1 MNIKGW
7 RGIIVI
13 RVIEGKHIRNK
24 YNDQSKETDM
34 IIIKTK
40 EEILKMKAAGEIL
53 AACHRELKKI
63 ITSGITTME
72 INQFAETFMKNHG
85 ATPEQKGYH
94 GYPYATCTSVN
105 DVICHGFPNNTVL
118 ADGDI
123 ITVDM
128 VVNYNGWL
136 ADSAWSYGVGNVSE
150 TSQKLLDTTKEALY
164 KGIEKA
170 VVGNKIGDIANAIQ
184 VYSEAQGFSV
194 VRDFIGHGIGQKMH
208 EEPQVP
214 HYGPAN
220 RGTRLKPGMVIT
232 IEPMLNTGTYH
243 AKIDSDG
250 WTARTVDGGLSA
262 QYEHTLAITE
272 DGPLILTEQ

>member
-1 MNIKGW
+1 
-7 RGIIVI
+7 
-13 RVIEGKHIRNK
+13 
-24 YNDQSKETDM
+24 M

-40 EEILKMKAAGEIL
+40 EEIMRMKKAGEIL
-53 AACHRELKKI
+53 AACHRELAQLIKP
-63 ITSGITTME
+63 GMTTME
-72 INQFAETFMKNHG
+72 IDQFAEKFMRAQG
-85 ATPEQKGYH
+85 AIPEQIGYN

-105 DVICHGFPNNTVL
+105 DVICHGFPNKTAVL
-118 ADGDI
+118 VDGDI

-128 VVNYNGWL
+128 VVNYEGWL
-136 ADSAWSYGVGNVSE
+136 ADSAWSYPVGNVSE
-150 TSQKLLDTTKEALY
+150 QSQKLLDVTKESLY
-164 KGIEKA
+164 KGIEQA
-170 VVGNKIGDIANAIQ
+170 VVGNKIGDISHAIQ
-184 VYSEAQGFSV
+184 VFAEAQGFSV

-214 HYGPAN
+214 HYGPPN

-272 DGPLILTEQ
+272 EGPIILTAQ